1 MKDSLSSSAQ
11 KVQRALAAHGLD
23 YSVVE
28 MTATTRTA
36 KDAASA
42 IGCTVSQIVKSL
54 VFRTVRGGEPILVLA
69 SGANRVNE
77 EQIGS
82 VLGTPIERADA
93 NYVLEATGFAIGGVP
108 PLGHSRKIETLID
121 TDLMTFDVI
130 WAAAGTPNAV
140 FRVSPQDLHKL
151 TNGRIVQIT

>member
-1 MKDSLSSSAQ
+1 MKNSLSGSAQ
-11 KVQRALAAHGLD
+11 KVQTALSAHRLD

-36 KDAASA
+36 KDAAAA
-42 IGCTVSQIVKSL
+42 IGCTVGQIVKSL
-54 VFRTVRGGEPILVLA
+54 VFRTVRTAEPILVLA

-77 EQIGS
+77 EQIGKI
-82 VLGTPIERADA
+82 LCEPIEKADA
-93 NYVLEATGFAIGGVP
+93 NYVLETTGFAIGGVP
-108 PLGHSRKIETLID
+108 PLGHSRTIQTLID
-121 TDLMTFDVI
+121 MDLMKFEVT

-140 FRVSPQDLHKL
+140 FRVSPQDLQKL